1 MLPLI
6 LLKAAQGHPVVRF
19 IPGSAKLLKL
29 VRCRN
34 ADDDAH
40 FLCRFFSAARGTQK
54 RRNL

>member
-1 MLPLI
+1 MLPFI